1 MPREVFKPVFE
12 EDESVIMQRMLDRV
26 SDTWRKDQGDFMY
39 DAIAPAAGEFKRL
52 QAKQDETLKSSFAVY
67 AEGADLDKKLG
78 EIGLERNQATPN
90 IRRLSITADTG
101 VRIPAGHTVSAVIQD
116 ADGNPLE
123 YITNAETVFNTEGTL
138 NVDITA
144 VVAGTQGNLAT
155 GTQFILI
162 PPLPG
167 VRAISD
173 QGTLKAGTDTE
184 SDESAY
190 AKYEHSLH
198 NPDTGGNKHDYVRWA
213 KEVDGVGEAQTVPRW
228 NGNGT
233 VKVVIIGA
241 DFQPDSG
248 PLTAEVQNYL
258 DPGSRGLGEGKAPL
272 GAAVT
277 VVSATAKAINVTAT
291 VTYAPGQVPDEVRA
305 AFISSINDYL
315 KSLIFTQQPV
325 IYNKIGSL
333 LIGTAGVLNYS
344 NLSVNGGTED
354 ILVDSEEVAVIGTI
368 TI

>member
-1 MPREVFKPVFE
+1 MPREEFKPVFE
-12 EDESVIMQRMLDRV
+12 EDESVITQRMIDRV
-26 SDTWRKDQGDFMY
+26 PDTWRKDQGDFMY
-39 DAIAPAAGEFKRL
+39 DAIAPAAGEIKLL
-52 QAKQDETLKSSFAVY
+52 QVSQDETLKSSFAVY
-67 AEGADLDKKLG
+67 AEGPDLDKKLG

-90 IRRLSITADTG
+90 IRRLSITADAG

-116 ADGNPLE
+116 EDGNPLE
-123 YITNAETVFNTEGTL
+123 FKTNAETIFNTEATL

-144 VVAGTQGNLAT
+144 LIAGTQGNLAT

-167 VRAISD
+167 VRSITD
-173 QGTLKAGTDTE
+173 LGTLTAGADTE
-184 SDESAY
+184 SDEAAY
-190 AKYEHSLH
+190 ARYEYKLH

-233 VKVVIIGA
+233 VKVVIVGA
-241 DFQPDSG
+241 DLQPDSG
-248 PLTAEVQNYL
+248 PLAAAVQEYL
-258 DPGSRGLGEGKAPL
+258 DPNSAGLGEGKAPM
-272 GAAVT
+272 GASVT

-291 VTYAPGQVPDEVRA
+291 VTYAAGQIPDDVRTAFTA
-305 AFISSINDYL
+305 ALNDYL

-333 LIGTAGVLNYS
+333 LIGTPGVLNYS
-344 NLSVNGGTED
+344 GLKVNGATADVPIGP
-354 ILVDSEEVAVIGTI
+354 EEVAVKGTI